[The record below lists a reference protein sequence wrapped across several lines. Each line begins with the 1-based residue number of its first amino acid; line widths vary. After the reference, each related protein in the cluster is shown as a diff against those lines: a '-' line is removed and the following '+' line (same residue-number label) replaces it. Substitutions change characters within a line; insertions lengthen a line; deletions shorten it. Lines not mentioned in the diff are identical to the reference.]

1 MVDEVDRTIHAIISA
16 VMSISWISL
25 FIMENFSGFEQH
37 FIFGQNIFGI
47 ELETSALYFIFR
59 NGKTSSSIIFEW
71 HALAEG
77 GKLFPKVKEV
87 QLFTFATRWLLFAD
101 LAEIALGVARFQEAF
116 ICTGGLTL
124 ILKVG
129 GS

>member
-16 VMSISWISL
+16 VMSIRWISL
-25 FIMENFSGFEQH
+25 FIMENFARFEQH

-47 ELETSALYFIFR
+47 ELETSALYFFFR
-59 NGKTSSSIIFEW
+59 NGKTSSSVIFVR

-87 QLFTFATRWLLFAD
+87 
-101 LAEIALGVARFQEAF
+101 
-116 ICTGGLTL
+116 
-124 ILKVG
+124 
-129 GS
+129 